1 MQKEFEM
8 SDVEPPKSLYFR
20 FNRLLER
27 HAPSGLYRRAM
38 LILIAPVLLLQSI
51 MAGIILDRHW
61 DNVTKVLARSLAREV
76 GLLVDIY
83 QKSDKSPAAVTAVEE
98 LANDR
103 LRLDLHVLRNGT
115 LPKLIE
121 PPFYAI
127 FDVKMQRYLA
137 RETGRP
143 FWLNGEPADGKVEI
157 QVEVEPGVIFQVQT
171 EADRARAT
179 STPFLLMLM
188 LGSTALLLSIAAL
201 FLRNQIRPIL
211 ELADAAKNFGL
222 GRDTTTFRPRGATEI
237 RAAGSSFLDMR
248 RRIARHVEQRTAMLA
263 GVSHDLRTILTR
275 FRLELAVLGDNPKIH
290 PLKEDVDEMQ
300 HMLEDYM
307 AFVKGDGGEQVVP
320 LSLPTALAAAVESVE
335 RDRPDSDAVIEL
347 GMLPTEPVK
356 LKPNAF
362 RRLLSNLIGNAAR
375 YGLKVKVSGEIRE
388 QRLWLY
394 VDDNGPGIPAEE
406 REHAFR
412 PFVRLDNARNLDE
425 TGTGLGLAIALDI
438 AHAHGGDISLEDSP
452 MGGLRVAVKLPL
464 S

>member
-1 MQKEFEM
+1 M
-8 SDVEPPKSLYFR
+8 SNSETSHTLYYR
-20 FNRLLER
+20 FNRFIER
-27 HAPSGLYRRAM
+27 YAPSGLYRRAM
-38 LILIAPVLLLQSI
+38 LILIAPMLLVQSL

-61 DNVTKVLARSLAREV
+61 DNVTKILARSLAREV
-76 GLLVDIY
+76 GLLIDIY
-83 QKSDKSPAAVTAVEE
+83 QKSDRSPAAIAQVETMASQRLSHE
-98 LANDR
+98 LKL
-103 LRLDLHVLRNGT
+103 LRGAQ
-115 LPKLIE
+115 LPIAE
-121 PPFYAI
+121 APPFYAL
-127 FDVKMQRYLA
+127 FDVKMQKYLQ

-143 FWLNGEPADGKVEI
+143 FWLNSARADGKVEI
-157 QVEVEPGVIFQVQT
+157 QVEVEPGLIFQLQT

-179 STPFLLMLM
+179 STPFLLTLM

-201 FLRNQIRPIL
+201 FLRNQIKPIL
-211 ELADAAKNFGL
+211 ELAEAAKNFGL
-222 GRDTTTFRPRGATEI
+222 GRDTAAFRPRGATEI
-237 RAAGSSFLDMR
+237 RAAGLSFIDMR

-320 LSLPTALAAAVESVE
+320 LSIPEALAATVESVE

-347 GMLPTEPVK
+347 GTLPTELVS

-375 YGLKVKVSGEIRE
+375 YGLKVRVSGEIKD

-394 VDDNGPGIPAEE
+394 VDDNGPGIPPAE
-406 REHAFR
+406 RDNAFR

-438 AHAHGGDISLEDSP
+438 AHAHGGDIALEDSP
-452 MGGLRVAVKLPL
+452 MGGLRVSVKLPL
-464 S
+464 N